1 MLRLSEPPGPGAD
14 RAHTRPASRRRRRS
28 PPSSSVPRTPHRHA
42 CSPRPPARP
51 PHAQWDGSSATS
63 PLPWYRASRSP
74 HKTVRSAGCAVAVRL
89 CVPRTPSVA
98 VSSRVAVLACAVP
111 KPAQG
116 PDFGHYA
123 RDHARP
129 PLRMVWAMAGI
140 GVCMAANRGCQG
152 SPLARR
158 PGCYR
163 AVGCLPGVTDAGR
176 VAFTSLRVSSRD
188 GRALPRGRRLGD
200 GLVPC
205 RQPHEGSGN
214 GTSREARDGQGGD
227 RDRFSSG
234 RGGAGA

>member
-14 RAHTRPASRRRRRS
+14 RAHTRPLRS
-28 PPSSSVPRTPHRHA
+28 VAEISAGFIGTPDA
-42 CSPRPPARP
+42 ASPRLLTAPTGSAPS
-51 PHAQWDGSSATS
+51 HAQRDGSSAIS

-158 PGCYR
+158 P
-163 AVGCLPGVTDAGR
+163 
-176 VAFTSLRVSSRD
+176 
-188 GRALPRGRRLGD
+188 
-200 GLVPC
+200 
-205 RQPHEGSGN
+205 
-214 GTSREARDGQGGD
+214 
-227 RDRFSSG
+227 
-234 RGGAGA
+234 